1 MESQAYKVGIEST
14 CSGAWPVIYEV
25 CYDPDTHEEWNR
37 ELARCNSAFAETEA
51 HRNSGEAA
59 TWNEDPS
66 AFEPTADSRD
76 SIGTAYLFAAAPMM
90 RDVLREVL
98 RTSQD
103 AKLRKLAMAALDES
117 QPPAELPLEN
127 PCTL

>member
-1 MESQAYKVGIEST
+1 
-14 CSGAWPVIYEV
+14 
-25 CYDPDTHEEWNR
+25 
-37 ELARCNSAFAETEA
+37 
-51 HRNSGEAA
+51 
-59 TWNEDPS
+59 
-66 AFEPTADSRD
+66 
-76 SIGTAYLFAAAPMM
+76 MM